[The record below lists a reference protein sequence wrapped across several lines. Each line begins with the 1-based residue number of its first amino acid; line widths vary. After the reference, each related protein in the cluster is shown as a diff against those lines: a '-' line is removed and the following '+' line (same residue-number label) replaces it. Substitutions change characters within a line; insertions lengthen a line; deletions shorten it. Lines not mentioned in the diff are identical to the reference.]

1 MEFWLPAN
9 GGVDFQAQVLSS
21 SSSIHLGFHVLHCL
35 WHLTNMVRFCFLNN
49 PRSFWKSKI
58 KFCLFFWGPCNDP
71 RVIDF
76 WVAWYCL
83 WVFWIWKES
92 NCSVR
97 KSYFLE
103 RIPPPPPFLLP
114 LYYCVITLNVFH
126 QSGVLWRGR
135 IHFFRFQKCYS
146 NRSFAAFWSGIFVVG
161 ER

>member
-76 WVAWYCL
+76 WVA
-83 WVFWIWKES
+83 
-92 NCSVR
+92 
-97 KSYFLE
+97 
-103 RIPPPPPFLLP
+103 
-114 LYYCVITLNVFH
+114 
-126 QSGVLWRGR
+126 
-135 IHFFRFQKCYS
+135 
-146 NRSFAAFWSGIFVVG
+146 
-161 ER
+161 